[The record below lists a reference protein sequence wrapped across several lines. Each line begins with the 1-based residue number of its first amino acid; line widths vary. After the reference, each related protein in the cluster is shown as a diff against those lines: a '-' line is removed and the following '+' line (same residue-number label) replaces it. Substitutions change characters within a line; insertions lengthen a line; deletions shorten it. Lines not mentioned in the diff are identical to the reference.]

1 MHKTTVVI
9 ITLLFCAP
17 YLLSGDAP
25 NYDDL
30 GDTGAPERSIKR
42 GDGEF
47 YARVLHEHDVH
58 NVDIYEVEVKVV
70 PATGNWPG
78 VSITNGTI
86 KETNIHTLIRLRGL
100 SVPID
105 HASRLRPHVTVEK
118 EHDFFVG
125 AMEFVWKVLSAHEY
139 LILANPVLLE
149 SPAGSGAMVTECD
162 AYLEVG
168 GVRISLADTIIFA
181 GHADAGTAGDY
192 DWGKRQVPKK

>member
-1 MHKTTVVI
+1 MRKTAFTI
-9 ITLLFCAP
+9 IAILLLTP
-17 YLLSGDAP
+17 YFLSGSAP

-30 GDTGAPERSIKR
+30 GDTSRPERSIRR

-78 VSITNGTI
+78 VSVTNSTI
-86 KETNIHTLIRLRGL
+86 KETNIHTLIRIRGL

-105 HASRLRPHVTVEK
+105 HASRLRSHVVVEQ
-118 EHDFFVG
+118 EHRYFVD

-139 LILANPVLLE
+139 LILADPVLIE
-149 SPAGSGAMVTECD
+149 SPVGSGAMVTEVD
-162 AYLEVG
+162 AFIEVG
-168 GVRISLADTIIFA
+168 GIRISLADTIVFA
-181 GHADAGTAGDY
+181 GHGHKDGDHN
-192 DWGKRQVPKK
+192 WGSRSVPQVK